1 MFDLKDKTAVVTGGA
16 KGLGAATAK
25 LLREAGARVEVLD
38 LSTGCDVTDE
48 AQVNNAFAGIG
59 GLDILVNNAGRAIRK
74 SAVEVAKEDWDAVIE
89 LNLTALF
96 LCSRLAHPHMKKR
109 GGGAIV
115 NLASIMGLSGGIYP
129 NASYQASKGGVVNLT
144 RALALEWAS
153 DNIRVNSVHPGPV
166 RTPMTAGPDA
176 AAAVAAEARRLAI
189 PRVAALIVTLPIL
202 TFFADVMGLLGGG
215 VMYVTLANETFAQYV
230 GRLNDVVTA
239 TQFWVGMVKAPV
251 FAILIALVGCF
262 EGLRVTGSA
271 ESVGQMTTRSVV
283 EGIFLVIIFDAL
295 FSILFAIL
303 NI

>member
-16 KGLGAATAK
+16 KGIGAATAK

-74 SAVEVAKEDWDAVIE
+74 RAVEVVKEDWDAVIE

-153 DNIRVNSVHPGPV
+153 DNIRVNAVAPTYV
-166 RTPMTAGPDA
+166 RTDFTMPIFSNPDVLKTVMAHTPLGRFPEPEDVA
-176 AAAVAAEARRLAI
+176 AAILFLASNAARCI
-189 PRVAALIVTLPIL
+189 TGVTLPV
-202 TFFADVMGLLGGG
+202 DSG
-215 VMYVTLANETFAQYV
+215 YLA
-230 GRLNDVVTA
+230 R
-239 TQFWVGMVKAPV
+239 
-251 FAILIALVGCF
+251 
-262 EGLRVTGSA
+262 
-271 ESVGQMTTRSVV
+271 
-283 EGIFLVIIFDAL
+283 
-295 FSILFAIL
+295 
-303 NI
+303 